1 MSQTGREER
10 RERTT
15 WQELWSASQPTTTWQ
30 GKNRGLDKY
39 PNFFL
44 LLPSHHH
51 WQLPLAKLNM
61 RTRDTVPI
69 GQPLRHRAEWR
80 SGESN
85 LEKLVGL
92 PAASTAR
99 GTGSIPGW
107 GFQQVVQRSQ
117 KKSVCVGGSTGGL
130 VVRIPSFHCHGP
142 ASVPG
147 RRTEI
152 PQVTQYSQQQK

>member
-1 MSQTGREER
+1 MACKPAHSNLVGKER
-10 RERTT
+10 
-15 WQELWSASQPTTTWQ
+15 
-30 GKNRGLDKY
+30 GVDKY

-51 WQLPLAKLNM
+51 WQLPLAKLNR
-61 RTRDTVPI
+61 RTRDAVPT
-69 GQPLRHRAEWR
+69 GQPLRHGAEWR

-92 PAASTAR
+92 PAASTAG

-117 KKSVCVGGSTGGL
+117 KKKGGESAGGL
-130 VVRIPSFHCHGP
+130 VVRILSFHCHGP

-152 PQVTQYSQQQK
+152 PQVTQYGQQQK